1 MCQGKGQLCY
11 CLAVALAGS
20 DYNNIHGEGGTMTSV
35 EVELSG
41 SVSRHWVGLELAMQ
55 QPKIKIDT
63 FSRSA
68 HCRDSI
74 EGT

>member
-1 MCQGKGQLCY
+1 
-11 CLAVALAGS
+11 
-20 DYNNIHGEGGTMTSV
+20 MTSV

-63 FSRSA
+63 F
-68 HCRDSI
+68 
-74 EGT
+74 